1 MKTFRIICLKR
12 SAIIN
17 NGDFDYLSDW
27 YKSMDL
33 VYWKSNYSGYTRCI
47 KEAGL
52 YTAEELLNAGGG
64 FLDWIIEPTW

>member
-12 SAIIN
+12 SKIIN

-33 VYWKSNYSGYTRCI
+33 VYWKSDCSGYTRDI

-52 YTAEELLNAGGG
+52 YKAEELLLCGGG
-64 FLDWIIEPTW
+64 FLDWIAEPTW